1 MSTSKKQNGTITG
14 ETKGQVTKK
23 SGKGNNHGFIS
34 EVSSVLHRQAGSRG
48 GGARGCRRFGEML
61 RNSDPKDVQK
71 TGLRDARL
79 VVFDDGRRLMFA
91 SGFETDWDPY
101 VDDAILIVGI
111 EHFLDWLQHTVEAEE
126 LVASVK
132 SLVKD
137 IDKNDPAFEEKA
149 KPAGAKLKAV
159 IQKDSDPGDRLL
171 QRTERSYDSADQE
184 GPAPP
189 AGLPA
194 GARRPGRREGTPTPG
209 PEAAARAGGR
219 LTWAIHRW

>member
-1 MSTSKKQNGTITG
+1 MSTSKKESGKITG
-14 ETKGQVTKK
+14 QTTGQTTKK
-23 SGKGNNHGFIS
+23 SGKGNSHGLIS
-34 EVSSVLHRQAGSRG
+34 EVSTYFSVKPGHAEE
-48 GGARGCRRFGEML
+48 ARAACHRFGEML

-111 EHFLDWLQHTVEAEE
+111 QHFLDWLQHTVEAEE
-126 LVASVK
+126 LVAAVN
-132 SLVKD
+132 SLVKN

-159 IQKDSDPGDRLL
+159 IQKVQTPATAYFNALSEFTMPEIRKAQRLQQAFQKVLDDPAAEEALKH
-171 QRTERSYDSADQE
+171 
-184 GPAPP
+184 PARFYS
-189 AGLPA
+189 L
-194 GARRPGRREGTPTPG
+194 
-209 PEAAARAGGR
+209 
-219 LTWAIHRW
+219 

>member
-1 MSTSKKQNGTITG
+1 MRTS
-14 ETKGQVTKK
+14 KK

-34 EVSSVLHRQAGSRG
+34 EVSTYLTVKPGHEEE
-48 GGARGCRRFGEML
+48 ARAACRRFGEML
-61 RNSDPKDVQK
+61 RNSNSKDLQK

-111 EHFLDWLQHTVEAEE
+111 QHFLDWLQHTVEAEE

-137 IDKNDPAFEEKA
+137 LDENDPAFAEKA
-149 KPAGAKLKAV
+149 KPAGAELKAI
-159 IQKDSDPGDRLL
+159 IQKVQTPATTYFNALSDLTMPEIRKAQRLQQAFQQVLDDPG
-171 QRTERSYDSADQE
+171 S
-184 GPAPP
+184 
-189 AGLPA
+189 
-194 GARRPGRREGTPTPG
+194 PGGTPTPG

-219 LTWAIHRW
+219 LTWAIHRR

>member
-1 MSTSKKQNGTITG
+1 MSTSKKQNEPITG

-23 SGKGNNHGFIS
+23 SGKGNNHGFVS
-34 EVSSVLHRQAGSRG
+34 EVSAYMTVKKGHEEE
-48 GGARGCRRFGEML
+48 ARAACRRFGEML

-91 SGFETDWDPY
+91 SGFETEWDPY

-111 EHFLDWLQHTVEAEE
+111 DHFLDWMQHTVEAEE

-132 SLVKD
+132 SLNL
-137 IDKNDPAFEEKA
+137 DKNDPAFDEKV

-159 IQKDSDPGDRLL
+159 IQSIQTPATSYFNSLNDLTMPQIKKAQRIQQAFQQVLDDPAAEEALKHPALKPLL
-171 QRTERSYDSADQE
+171 EQAAD
-184 GPAPP
+184 
-189 AGLPA
+189 
-194 GARRPGRREGTPTPG
+194 
-209 PEAAARAGGR
+209 
-219 LTWAIHRW
+219 